1 MGSPL
6 SALLARK
13 LSKRSVVLLGVS
25 LSGAGTLATSFVPA
39 LGYGYLTY
47 GLLVGLSSNLM
58 IHPSMSLLLDWFSK
72 KDYARASSIVLMGS
86 TAGKIPYLLRLLSSL
101 RGLLVLLFAK
111 L

>member
-39 LGYGYLTY
+39 LGYAYLTY
-47 GLLVGLSSNLM
+47 GLLVGLGA
-58 IHPSMSLLLDWFSK
+58 SLVVHTALVLQMDWFQGEN
-72 KDYARASSIVLMGS
+72 YARASSLAQMGAS
-86 TAGKIPYLLRLLSSL
+86 CGKLQL
-101 RGLLVLLFAK
+101 
-111 L
+111 